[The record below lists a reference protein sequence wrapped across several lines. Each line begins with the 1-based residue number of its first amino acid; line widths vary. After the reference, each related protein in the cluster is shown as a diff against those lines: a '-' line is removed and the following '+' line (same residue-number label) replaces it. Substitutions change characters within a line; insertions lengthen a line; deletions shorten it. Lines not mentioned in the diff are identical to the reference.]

1 MSTTFDIEQVRTD
14 AEAELAE
21 ARERRERLSLD
32 ALRGDEA
39 AAAQLVQVEES
50 IRELERK
57 IVLASLATSEKVR
70 RDRIAEAEAERKR
83 RAQARREAEAAAARR
98 EKALQEVRA
107 ALGALSA
114 TVERFLQYEAQLQDA
129 CLRAGERHV
138 ALAEP
143 LGELIVDS
151 LRNSGIPGSAFVEWL
166 PAAYRKR
173 LRERFGELP
182 PSDDAAAP
190 AAPEV
195 DRGEVAAAVAACTVC
210 AHDDRPAIEADLA
223 AGVTLREI
231 EDRYG
236 VSRSALSRHRR
247 HNETSEPEPAE

>member
-1 MSTTFDIEQVRTD
+1 MSTTLDIEQVRT
-14 AEAELAE
+14 EAETELAD

-32 ALRGDEA
+32 ALSGNEA
-39 AAAQLVQVEES
+39 AAADLVQVEAR
-50 IRELERK
+50 IAELERA
-57 IVLASLATSEKVR
+57 IVLASLATSEKSR
-70 RDRIAEAEAERKR
+70 RDRLADEEAERKR
-83 RAQARREAEAAAARR
+83 RAQARREAEKAAAQRQQ
-98 EKALQEVRA
+98 ALDEARA
-107 ALGALSA
+107 ALGTLSA
-114 TVERFLQYEAQLQDA
+114 TVARFLEAEAVHQDA

-143 LGELIVDS
+143 FGELVVDS
-151 LRNSGIPGSAFVEWL
+151 LRNAGIPGSAFVEWQ

-210 AHDDRPAIEADLA
+210 AHDNRAAIEADLA

-231 EDRYG
+231 EVRHG
-236 VSRSALSRHRR
+236 VSRSALSRHKR
-247 HNETSEPEPAE
+247 HNETSESEAGA

>member
-1 MSTTFDIEQVRTD
+1 MSTTFDIEQVRTE

-32 ALRGDEA
+32 ALRGDETA
-39 AAAQLVQVEES
+39 ATELVQVEES

-57 IVLASLATSEKVR
+57 IVLASLAESEKVR

-83 RAQARREAEAAAARR
+83 RAQARREAEKAAARR
-98 EKALQEVRA
+98 QEALDQARA
-107 ALGALSA
+107 ALATLSA
-114 TVERFLQYEAQLQDA
+114 TVARFLEAEAVHQNA

-143 LGELIVDS
+143 FGELVVDS
-151 LRNSGIPGSAFVEWL
+151 LRNAGIPGSAFVEWQ

-182 PSDDAAAP
+182 PSASP
-190 AAPEV
+190 AAPEAPEPA
-195 DRGEVAAAVAACTVC
+195 GAVATCTIC
-210 AHDDRPAIEADLA
+210 TSDARPAIEADLA
-223 AGVTLREI
+223 ASVTLREI
-231 EDRYG
+231 EERHG

-247 HNETSEPEPAE
+247 HAEPSEPVPAE